1 MIALVDESGCTGVKL
16 ESGSTPMF
24 SVIAVLFKSDEVAAQ
39 CKARIGQ
46 LQRELKITKEF
57 HFSKCSDTN
66 RQIFFQEVLPF
77 DFNYFGVAIDKT
89 KFVEN
94 KLIFNDR
101 IIESL
106 VVPSFGAVANQ
117 LDNATVVFDRTGS
130 SDFRRSLAQNLKR
143 AVNQTAGMN
152 AIGRVKHE
160 TSHTNSLL
168 QLADMTCGAV
178 ARSFAKERKA
188 CDVYRRQIQSKELFV
203 AEYP

>member
-16 ESGSTPMF
+16 GSGSTPLF
-24 SVIAVLFKSDEVAAQ
+24 SVIAVLFHSDDVAAE
-39 CKARIGQ
+39 CKARIRE

-57 HFSKCSDTN
+57 HFSKCSDSN
-66 RQIFFQEVLPF
+66 REIFFREVLTF
-77 DFNYFGVAIDKT
+77 DFCYFGVAIDKT

-94 KLIFNDR
+94 KLVFNDR

-117 LDNATVVFDRTGS
+117 LENATVIFDRTGS
-130 SDFRRSLAQNLKR
+130 SEFRRSLARNLKR
-143 AVNQTAGMN
+143 AVNQTAGLN

-160 TSHTNSLL
+160 ASHTNSLL

-178 ARSFAKERKA
+178 ARSFAKDRKD
-188 CDVYRRQIQSKELFV
+188 CDVYRKQIQAKELFV